1 MNKLRPTYI
10 AEVVHRYDYFERE
23 TVLQYESEVREWGMC
38 ATAPEGGGGRN
49 AGIVRERAT
58 GASSC
63 DSISVKGCPRGLD
76 HGVQMESQDSTSE
89 RSGGD

>member
-1 MNKLRPTYI
+1 MLG
-10 AEVVHRYDYFERE
+10 AEIVHRYDYFERE

-58 GASSC
+58 RASSC
-63 DSISVKGCPRGLD
+63 ATFLLRCSMGWTKLAAT
-76 HGVQMESQDSTSE
+76 GVAQDEVSE
-89 RSGGD
+89 RNGGD